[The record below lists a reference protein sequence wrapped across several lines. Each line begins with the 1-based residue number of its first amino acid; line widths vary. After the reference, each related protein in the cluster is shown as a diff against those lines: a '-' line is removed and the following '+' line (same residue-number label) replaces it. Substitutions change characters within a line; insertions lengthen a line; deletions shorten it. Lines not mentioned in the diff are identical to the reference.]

1 MEWFKSNKDILC
13 EHFELKY
20 KVDLDLTDY
29 QIEGVFF
36 INTPTLYMYN
46 SEFRIYTIH
55 QVENVVFGN
64 HQDPIFEIIIDE
76 IFKEFIL

>member
-1 MEWFKSNKDILC
+1 
-13 EHFELKY
+13 
-20 KVDLDLTDY
+20 
-29 QIEGVFF
+29 
-36 INTPTLYMYN
+36 MYN

-76 IFKEFIL
+76 GDHTRFLSVNYPYFQKPKYLRFDFFDDEEDY